1 VADVGDGLRRLSSPL
16 RRIFNSVHAMRTH
29 RKQRTK
35 DGANKSFIARRA
47 ALVDTDRAVGA
58 PRRDARAS
66 PALDTTPRHT
76 HSHLIQYRRRAAVLV
91 NPSARHATA
100 TSRTPLCVETILNS

>member
-1 VADVGDGLRRLSSPL
+1 MADVGDGLRRLSSPL
-16 RRIFNSVHAMRTH
+16 RRIFNSVHATRTH

-58 PRRDARAS
+58 PRRGARE
-66 PALDTTPRHT
+66 PGTRHDTTTHT
-76 HSHLIQYRRRAAVLV
+76 LTP
-91 NPSARHATA
+91 NPISP
-100 TSRTPLCVETILNS
+100 TSRSTG